1 MKPLEKKHRN
11 DLILIAVL
19 LAAAG
24 IAFGT
29 IQLGKKSGGYAV
41 VVQDGK
47 EVATY
52 PLNVDTSVTINS
64 PTGFNTLV
72 IKDGKAGLKT
82 DLISSGHITSATRAM
97 SYVSD
102 VMAFKDMTEG
112 IGYYH
117 FLQELD
123 QDFEQNADAIIE
135 KLQTT
140 LAEILRKGA
149 VTISY
154 TGDNDIKELLGADI
168 EAFARKLSTR
178 PAFAEK
184 RVMKKAVKNEAFKT
198 ASQVQYAALAG
209 NYKEKGFEYTGA
221 LEVLQVIF
229 SYGYL
234 WENIRVKGGAYGAM
248 CSFARS
254 GMGYF
259 TSYRDPNLMETY
271 DIYKKAADYVA
282 GFDASDRDMTKYL
295 IGAIAKLDSPMTPS
309 AEGAFSQTCYFAGIT
324 DEQLQKERD
333 QVLTANVE
341 TIRSLAPVIRAI
353 TDGGVICAIGGEDKI
368 EQNRA
373 KFKEVKDL

>member
-1 MKPLEKKHRN
+1 M
-11 DLILIAVL
+11 
-19 LAAAG
+19 
-24 IAFGT
+24 
-29 IQLGKKSGGYAV
+29 
-41 VVQDGK
+41 
-47 EVATY
+47 
-52 PLNVDTSVTINS
+52 
-64 PTGFNTLV
+64 
-72 IKDGKAGLKT
+72 
-82 DLISSGHITSATRAM
+82 
-97 SYVSD
+97 
-102 VMAFKDMTEG
+102 
-112 IGYYH
+112 
-117 FLQELD
+117 
-123 QDFEQNADAIIE
+123 
-135 KLQTT
+135 
-140 LAEILRKGA
+140 
-149 VTISY
+149 
-154 TGDNDIKELLGADI
+154 
-168 EAFARKLSTR
+168 
-178 PAFAEK
+178 
-184 RVMKKAVKNEAFKT
+184 
-198 ASQVQYAALAG
+198 
-209 NYKEKGFEYTGA
+209 
-221 LEVLQVIF
+221 IF

-368 EQNRA
+368 EQNRT
-373 KFKEVKDL
+373 KFKEVKEL